1 MVTFILRRL
10 IAAFALLLIV
20 TAVTFAIFFLVPRIG
35 GASGDDMAA
44 RYVGKSAGAE
54 QIHETAEKL
63 GLNDPLTVQYGRFV
77 KGLVAGADYQY
88 GPEVEHCPAPC
99 LGYSFINQTPVFPEL
114 MTRVPV
120 TLTLAL
126 GAAVLWLVGGV
137 SIGVLSA
144 LRRGSILDRAA
155 MMTALAGVSL
165 PIYFTGLLS
174 LTIFSYTLRWTP
186 GGGNSSD
193 PMFATSPLDLVHR
206 MLLPWVTLAF
216 LYAAIYAR
224 MTRAGMLETMNEDYI
239 RTARAKGL
247 PERTVVL
254 KHGVRSA
261 LTPIVTIFGLD
272 LGLLLGGAIL
282 TESTF
287 GLPGIGKYAVDAI
300 VTNDLPKILGVTL
313 LAASFIIVANLVVDM
328 LYAVLDPRV
337 RTA

>member
-1 MVTFILRRL
+1 M
-10 IAAFALLLIV
+10 

-193 PMFATSPLDLVHR
+193 PMFATSPHPSKHSPTRTGRAVR
-206 MLLPWVTLAF
+206 EAIAN
-216 LYAAIYAR
+216 AARRGSEQGSTGASPAVATGR
-224 MTRAGMLETMNEDYI
+224 FA
-239 RTARAKGL
+239 
-247 PERTVVL
+247 
-254 KHGVRSA
+254 
-261 LTPIVTIFGLD
+261 
-272 LGLLLGGAIL
+272 GLLRPNSSSSKPWW
-282 TESTF
+282 TRE
-287 GLPGIGKYAVDAI
+287 
-300 VTNDLPKILGVTL
+300 
-313 LAASFIIVANLVVDM
+313 
-328 LYAVLDPRV
+328 
-337 RTA
+337 